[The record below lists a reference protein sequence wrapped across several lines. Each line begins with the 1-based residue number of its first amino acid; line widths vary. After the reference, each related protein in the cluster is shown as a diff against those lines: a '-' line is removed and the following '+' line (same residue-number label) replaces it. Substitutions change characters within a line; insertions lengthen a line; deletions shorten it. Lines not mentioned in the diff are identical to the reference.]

1 MNAKRPNSMR
11 HLDDAIRRECG
22 DNQDIDLAATKRTCE
37 RLFAY
42 RQRQAWPP
50 TVEARERWDEQYQA
64 LAEGMAIIQDVGE
77 AIEWANALV
86 SRIATA

>member
-22 DNQDIDLAATKRTCE
+22 GNQN
-37 RLFAY
+37 
-42 RQRQAWPP
+42 
-50 TVEARERWDEQYQA
+50 
-64 LAEGMAIIQDVGE
+64 VGE

-86 SRIATA
+86 SRIAAA